1 MADSSVKNLA
11 SEFVGTFLL
20 VLTVGCNVLSK
31 NEAFGVLS
39 IASVL
44 MVCVYALG
52 SVSGGHFNPA
62 VTVAV
67 FISEKVAGKE
77 TSVAGAGAYITTQLV
92 AGVAAGQTYKFL
104 FGAAF
109 PVMPAG
115 ATLGTA
121 CAVEMFYTFMLCFVV
136 LRCACSKKAEGNEY
150 YGLAIG
156 WVIVAGGYAG
166 GWKSGGAFNPAVAV
180 GIDVAAGTIKTG
192 SIYFGVELIA
202 AGIAAGAHIFF
213 ESEETSLLQKALS
226 EFLGTFFLVLTV
238 GLSVLGGSKAAALAI
253 GASLMCMIYALG
265 GVSGGHFNPA
275 VTLALVFAK
284 KFEGAGPIAA
294 YMGAQFVGG
303 FAAAGVYVL
312 LAGKAVP
319 LQPAAPHLITHAI
332 LAEVI
337 YTFVLCSVVLHV
349 AALSKGAAKHIF
361 GLAIGSCIVVGGYAV
376 GGVSGASLNPAVSF
390 ALDASNATK
399 GGSFGNSAVYS
410 VAEFVAATFAAGFF
424 VLTRPSEFAGGAGT
438 AEETKPLTAES
449 AGAEA

>member
-1 MADSSVKNLA
+1 MADSSIKNLA

-67 FISEKVAGKE
+67 FIENKVHGKE
-77 TSVAGAGAYITTQLV
+77 SSPAGSGAYIVTQLV

-121 CAVEMFYTFMLCFVV
+121 CAVEMLYTFMLCFVV
-136 LRCACSKKAEGNEY
+136 LRCACSKSSEGNEY

-180 GIDVAAGTIKTG
+180 GLDAAAGTMKTG
-192 SIYFGVELIA
+192 GIYFAVELVA
-202 AGIAAGAHIFF
+202 AMIAAGAHIFF
-213 ESEETSLLQKALS
+213 EREEEKSLLQKALS

-275 VTLALVFAK
+275 VTLALVITK

-303 FAAAGVYVL
+303 LTAAGAYVL

-319 LQPAAPHLITHAI
+319 LQPTPPHLISHAI

-349 AALSKGAAKHIF
+349 AAISTPAKHIY
-361 GLAIGSCIVVGGYAV
+361 GLAIGSCIIVGGFSV
-376 GGVSGASLNPAVSF
+376 GGVSGASLNPAVSL
-390 ALDASNATK
+390 ALDASNAAK
-399 GGSFGNSAVYS
+399 GGAFGNSGLYS
-410 VAEFVAATFAAGFF
+410 VAEFVAAAFAAGFF
-424 VLTRPSEFAGGAGT
+424 MLTRPSEISKGEGT
-438 AEETKPLTAES
+438 GEEAKLLTAES